1 MTLKDRATLL
11 AFAKSAGYSGAAK
24 LEELVKWWDSDDAGI
39 DVTDQAGKKIT
50 GKELSALWSKIPSA
64 KVDDDHD
71 DGDSDD
77 GESRKDA
84 KNLKN
89 RIGSVTVSLNSND
102 SRSPAAMKR
111 IAARKSYDRK
121 AGTGRMATS
130 FPDADSAE
138 AFGAWF
144 RTSTPIGQIDYPDK
158 TYDKEICQK
167 ANVSYI
173 NTSGGATVPMDFD
186 AMMIDL
192 KERYGLARQL
202 LGTIPMSRETLQYP
216 RRTSGVTVYAPGEG
230 TAITESNPAVDNVNM
245 VAVKMACYTEV
256 STELLNDSAINFADF
271 VAREMAYQF
280 AVKEDDC
287 WLTGDGTST
296 DFNVSGLTT
305 AMLGLSS
312 TRANIAGLY
321 VATDN
326 NMSLMVIGD
335 LTNTMALAPNYVDF
349 DPSVGWICHR
359 RFYYNV
365 MRRLA
370 LAQGGSTSSE
380 LVNGVPRFMYDGFPV
395 YTTPHMT
402 RVDASTDL
410 VCAFFGA
417 PRLSSKLGEVRGG
430 TQIASSEHFKFST
443 DVISFR
449 ATQRVA
455 IVNHDYGNQSGTEA
469 SRVPGPI
476 VGLLGK
482 AS

>member
-1 MTLKDRATLL
+1 MALKDRATLM
-11 AFAKSAGYSGAAK
+11 AFAKSAGYTGAAK
-24 LEELVKWWDSDDAGI
+24 LDDLVKWWDSDDAGI
-39 DVTDQAGKKIT
+39 EVTDQAGKKVT
-50 GKELSALWSKIPSA
+50 GKDLSSLWA
-64 KVDDDHD
+64 KVPTAKIEPADDDD
-71 DGDSDD
+71 DTGDTDD
-77 GESRKDA
+77 KKGI
-84 KNLKN
+84 KN
-89 RIGSVTVSLNSND
+89 RISGVNAKLNQGD
-102 SRSPAAMKR
+102 STSPGAMKR
-111 IAARKSYDRK
+111 IAARKAYDRK
-121 AGTGRMATS
+121 AATGRMATS

-144 RTSTPIGQIDYPDK
+144 RTCTPIGKLDYPDK
-158 TYDKEICQK
+158 AYDAEILGK
-167 ANVSYI
+167 ANVSYT
-173 NTSGGATVPMDFD
+173 NTSGGATVPLDFD
-186 AMMIDL
+186 PMMIDL

-202 LGTIPMSRETLQYP
+202 LGTIPMARETLQYP
-216 RRTSGVTVYAPGEG
+216 RRTAGHTVYAPGEA
-230 TAITESNPAVDNVNM
+230 TAITESNPTVDNVNM
-245 VAVKMACYTEV
+245 VAVKMGCYTDV

-271 VAREMAYQF
+271 VAREMAYAF

-296 DFNVSGLTT
+296 DFNVAGLTT
-305 AMLGLSS
+305 AMLGLTA
-312 TRANIAGLY
+312 TRADIAGLY

-349 DPSVGWICHR
+349 DPSVGWICHK

-370 LAQGGSTSSE
+370 LAQGGSTGTE
-380 LVNGVPRFMYDGFPV
+380 LVNGIPRFMYDGFPV

-417 PRLSSKLGEVRGG
+417 PRLASKFGEVRGG
-430 TQIASSEHFKFST
+430 TQIASSEHFKFSS
-443 DVISFR
+443 DLISFR

-455 IVNHDYGNQSGTEA
+455 IVNHDYGNSSGTEA